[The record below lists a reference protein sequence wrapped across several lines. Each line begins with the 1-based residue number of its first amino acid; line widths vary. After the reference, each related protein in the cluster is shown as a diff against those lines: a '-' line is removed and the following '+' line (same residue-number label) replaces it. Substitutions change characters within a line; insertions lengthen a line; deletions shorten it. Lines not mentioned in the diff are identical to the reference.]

1 MDATFWV
8 AISFVL
14 FVAFLIYKKIP
25 GVVAKSLDD
34 KIKEIAQKIEEAENL
49 KKESDKLLSK
59 YQIQLDDSK
68 KECEEILLRA
78 TKLNEEESASMEEK
92 IHSMLAVKEKNIKE
106 KIIQAKDNALK
117 EVKKISTIIAVE
129 SAKKIISQTIEKS
142 TIESVNYSSIK
153 ENLENLKKYI

>member
-49 KKESDKLLSK
+49 KKESDKLFSK
-59 YQIQLDDSK
+59 YQIQLDESK

-153 ENLENLKKYI
+153 ENLENLKKNI

>member
-34 KIKEIAQKIEEAENL
+34 KIKEITQKIEEAENL

-59 YQIQLDDSK
+59 YQIQLDESK

-78 TKLNEEESASMEEK
+78 TKLNEDESASMEEK

>member
-34 KIKEIAQKIEEAENL
+34 KIKEITQKIEEAENL

-59 YQIQLDDSK
+59 YQIQLDESK

-78 TKLNEEESASMEEK
+78 IKLNEEESASMEEK
-92 IHSMLAVKEKNIKE
+92 IQSMLAVKEKNIKE

>member
-25 GVVAKSLDD
+25 GVVVKSLDD
-34 KIKEIAQKIEEAENL
+34 KIKEIAHKIEEVENL

-59 YQIQLDDSK
+59 YQIQLDESK

>member
-34 KIKEIAQKIEEAENL
+34 KIKEITQKIEEAENL

>member
-59 YQIQLDDSK
+59 YQIQLDESK

>member
-14 FVAFLIYKKIP
+14 FVAFLVYKKIP

-34 KIKEIAQKIEEAENL
+34 KIKEITQKIEEAENL
-49 KKESDKLLSK
+49 KKESNKLLSK
-59 YQIQLDDSK
+59 YQIQLDESK

-78 TKLNEEESASMEEK
+78 TKLNDEESASMEEK

-106 KIIQAKDNALK
+106 KITQAKDNALK

-129 SAKKIISQTIEKS
+129 SAKKIISQTIEKNM
-142 TIESVNYSSIK
+142 IESVNYSSIK
-153 ENLENLKKYI
+153 ENLENLKKNI

>member
-25 GVVAKSLDD
+25 GVVAKSLND

-59 YQIQLDDSK
+59 YQIQLDESK

-129 SAKKIISQTIEKS
+129 SAKKIILQTIEKS

>member
-34 KIKEIAQKIEEAENL
+34 KIKEITQKIEEAENL

-59 YQIQLDDSK
+59 YQIQLDESK

>member
-1 MDATFWV
+1 
-8 AISFVL
+8 
-14 FVAFLIYKKIP
+14 
-25 GVVAKSLDD
+25 
-34 KIKEIAQKIEEAENL
+34 
-49 KKESDKLLSK
+49 
-59 YQIQLDDSK
+59 
-68 KECEEILLRA
+68 
-78 TKLNEEESASMEEK
+78 
-92 IHSMLAVKEKNIKE
+92 MLAVKEKNIKE

>member
-25 GVVAKSLDD
+25 GLVVKSLDD
-34 KIKEIAQKIEEAENL
+34 KIKEITQKIEEAENL

>member
-1 MDATFWV
+1 MTFEEYM
-8 AISFVL
+8 S
-14 FVAFLIYKKIP
+14 
-25 GVVAKSLDD
+25 DD
-34 KIKEIAQKIEEAENL
+34 KIKEITQKIKQSENL
-49 KKESDKLLSK
+49 KKESDKLCST
-59 YQIQLDDSK
+59 YQIQLDESK

-153 ENLENLKKYI
+153 ENLENLKKYILIFIVRTITKRLF

>member
-25 GVVAKSLDD
+25 GVVAKSLND

-59 YQIQLDDSK
+59 YQIQLDESK

-78 TKLNEEESASMEEK
+78 TKLNEEESTSMEEK
-92 IHSMLAVKEKNIKE
+92 IHSMLMVKEKNIKE
-106 KIIQAKDNALK
+106 KIIQAKDSALK

-142 TIESVNYSSIK
+142 TIESVNYSNIK

>member
-25 GVVAKSLDD
+25 GLVVKSLDD
-34 KIKEIAQKIEEAENL
+34 KIKEITQKIEEAENL

-59 YQIQLDDSK
+59 YQIQLDESK

>member
-34 KIKEIAQKIEEAENL
+34 KIKEITQKIEEAENL

-59 YQIQLDDSK
+59 YQIQLDESK

-129 SAKKIISQTIEKS
+129 SAKKIISQTIEKN

>member
-25 GVVAKSLDD
+25 GVVAKSLND

-59 YQIQLDDSK
+59 YQIQLDESK

-153 ENLENLKKYI
+153 ENLENLKKNI

>member
-34 KIKEIAQKIEEAENL
+34 KIKEITQKIEGAENL

-59 YQIQLDDSK
+59 YQIQLDESK

>member
-14 FVAFLIYKKIP
+14 FVVFLIYKKIP

-34 KIKEIAQKIEEAENL
+34 KIKEIAHKIEEVENL

-59 YQIQLDDSK
+59 YQIQLDESK

-78 TKLNEEESASMEEK
+78 TKLNEDESASMEEK

>member
-59 YQIQLDDSK
+59 YQIQLDESK

-153 ENLENLKKYI
+153 ENLENLKKNI

>member
-25 GVVAKSLDD
+25 GVFSKSLDD
-34 KIKEIAQKIEEAENL
+34 KIKEITQKIEEAENL

-59 YQIQLDDSK
+59 YQIQLDESK

-78 TKLNEEESASMEEK
+78 IKLNEEESASMEEK
-92 IHSMLAVKEKNIKE
+92 IQSMLAVKEKNIKE

-117 EVKKISTIIAVE
+117 EVKKISTIIALE

>member
-25 GVVAKSLDD
+25 GLVVKSLDD
-34 KIKEIAQKIEEAENL
+34 KIKEITQKIEEAENL

-59 YQIQLDDSK
+59 YQIQLDESK

-78 TKLNEEESASMEEK
+78 IKLNEEESASMEEK
-92 IHSMLAVKEKNIKE
+92 IQSMLAVKEKNIKE
-106 KIIQAKDNALK
+106 KIIQAKDSALK

-153 ENLENLKKYI
+153 ENLENLKKNI

>member
-25 GVVAKSLDD
+25 GVVAKSLND

-59 YQIQLDDSK
+59 YQIQLDESK

-142 TIESVNYSSIK
+142 TIESVNYASIK
-153 ENLENLKKYI
+153 ENLENLKKNI

>member
-34 KIKEIAQKIEEAENL
+34 KIKEITQKIEEAENL

-59 YQIQLDDSK
+59 YQIQLDESK

-153 ENLENLKKYI
+153 ENLENLKKNI

>member
-14 FVAFLIYKKIP
+14 FVVFLIYKKIP

-34 KIKEIAQKIEEAENL
+34 KIKEITQKIEEAENL

-59 YQIQLDDSK
+59 YQIQLDESK